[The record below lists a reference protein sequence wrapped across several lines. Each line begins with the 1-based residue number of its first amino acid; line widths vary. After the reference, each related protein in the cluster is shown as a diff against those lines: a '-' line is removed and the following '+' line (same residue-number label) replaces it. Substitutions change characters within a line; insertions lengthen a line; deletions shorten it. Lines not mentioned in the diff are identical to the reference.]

1 MAKTLNQKL
10 FQQLML
16 VLCVL
21 RFVSETFKEKQTI
34 KCLPE

>member
-1 MAKTLNQKL
+1 MAKKLNQKFFL
-10 FQQLML
+10 QLML

-21 RFVSETFKEKQTI
+21 GFVSETFKEKQTT